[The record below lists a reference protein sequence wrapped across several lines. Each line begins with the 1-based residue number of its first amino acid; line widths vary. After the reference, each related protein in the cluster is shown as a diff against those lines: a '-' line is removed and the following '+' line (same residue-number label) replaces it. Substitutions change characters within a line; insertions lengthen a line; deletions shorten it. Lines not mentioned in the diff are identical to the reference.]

1 MQEKKC
7 MKCGGPFGPYDTA
20 LHKKM
25 VNRGAKEYMCSR
37 CLADWLK
44 IDEEMLLS
52 KVEQF
57 KKQGCTLFL

>member
-7 MKCGGPFGPYDTA
+7 MKCGGGFGSYDIA

-25 VNRGAKEYMCSR
+25 INRGATEYMCSA